1 MKGFSDIW
9 AEKEKTIKL
18 FCKKTGSHKILGLDT
33 EVKMTYDFEIIR
45 SERRTLA
52 LEITEDAKIL
62 VRAPRRCP
70 KAYIQSF
77 VQDHADWLDSHL
89 EKQRLRAQNRVEL
102 SDEAREMLITRAK
115 KEIPPLVD
123 YYAGIMGLVPAS
135 VKITKATKRFGSC
148 SSKNAL
154 CFSYRLMQYPQSAIE
169 YVVVHELAHL
179 VHHNHGRDFYE
190 LIKSVM
196 PDYKKRDKLLK
207 K

>member
-1 MKGFSDIW
+1 ML
-9 AEKEKTIKL
+9 E
-18 FCKKTGSHKILGLDT
+18 T
-33 EVKMTYDFEIIR
+33 EVKMSYDFEIIR

-52 LEITEDAKIL
+52 LEITADAKVR

-70 KAYIQSF
+70 SAYIKSF
-77 VQDHADWLDSHL
+77 VESHEDWIDAHL
-89 EKQRLRAQNRVEL
+89 EKQLIRAQNRVAL
-102 SDEAREMLITRAK
+102 SDEDCKALIARARN
-115 KEIPPLVD
+115 EIPPLVD
-123 YYAGIMGLVPAS
+123 YYASIMGLTPTG

-154 CFSYRLMQYPQSAIE
+154 CFSYRLMLYPQAAIE
-169 YVVVHELAHL
+169 YVVVHELAHIA
-179 VHHNHGRDFYE
+179 HHNHGRDFYE